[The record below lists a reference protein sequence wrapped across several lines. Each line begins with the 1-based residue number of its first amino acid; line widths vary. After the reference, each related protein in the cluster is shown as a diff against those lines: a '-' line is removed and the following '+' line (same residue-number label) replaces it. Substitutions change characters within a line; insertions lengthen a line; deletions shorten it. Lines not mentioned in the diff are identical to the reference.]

1 MDTLSQELADLHT
14 LRDHLDR
21 SIRDLRR
28 QRGHREDIV
37 ELEATLAETRR
48 EIDACYNFLSV
59 PKDLPKENTTRTIV
73 SAHSQKASYLF
84 FSGKQI
90 APNRIEYVGF
100 RCPRCG
106 ASVARWK
113 QIVPM
118 GQGYRCV
125 TYSCH
130 CLTASTHTPGD
141 CGRIRPMT
149 VEIWTQY
156 CEQSNA
162 SS

>member
-1 MDTLSQELADLHT
+1 MLSQELADLHT
-14 LRDHLDR
+14 VRDHLER
-21 SIRDLRR
+21 AIRDLRR
-28 QRGHREDIV
+28 QGGHRDEIAG
-37 ELEATLAETRR
+37 LESELAETRR
-48 EIDACYNFLSV
+48 DIDACYNFLSA
-59 PKDLPKENTTRTIV
+59 PKTLPEEGTTRTIV
-73 SAHSQKASYLF
+73 IAHSKKANYLF
-84 FSGKQI
+84 FSGKPV

-125 TYSCH
+125 AYSCH
-130 CLTASTHTPGD
+130 CLTASTHTPGGG
-141 CGRIRPMT
+141 GRIKPMT
-149 VEIWTQY
+149 MEDWRGY

-162 SS
+162 S